1 MNNLSDKQF
10 EHILAIED
18 TKGQRIITLN
28 QKMYSLGR
36 GAKNSIVIF
45 DRQVS
50 RTHATIIQ
58 KDRPGSKDCTF
69 WIYDG
74 DLQGKR
80 STNGLII
87 NKKRQLS
94 HQLKV
99 GDLIFLGDNSKLKYY
114 QFSTKTVQLLRSAK
128 KLGNSIISTILI
140 EKQDAKQTVV
150 L

>member
-1 MNNLSDKQF
+1 MNGSDKQF

-18 TKGQRIITLN
+18 RKGQRIITLN

-36 GAKNSIVIF
+36 STKNSIVIF

-50 RTHATIIQ
+50 RTHATIIKQQ
-58 KDRPGSKDCTF
+58 KGNRNCTF

-74 DLQGKR
+74 NLQGKR
-80 STNGLII
+80 STNGIVI
-87 NKKRQLS
+87 NKKRLLS
-94 HQLKV
+94 HQLQV
-99 GDLIFLGDNSKLKYY
+99 GDLIMLGDNTVLKYY

-128 KLGNSIISTILI
+128 KLGNSTISTILMS
-140 EKQDAKQTVV
+140 KQEIKQTVV

>member
-1 MNNLSDKQF
+1 MNSLHKQF

-18 TKGQRIITLN
+18 SKGQRIITLN
-28 QKMYSLGR
+28 QEIYSLGR
-36 GAKNSIVIF
+36 SSKNSIVIF

-50 RTHATIIQ
+50 RYHATIV
-58 KDRPGSKDCTF
+58 KKEATEREDLSF

-74 DLQGKR
+74 DLKGKR

-87 NKKRQLS
+87 NKQRHLS

-99 GDLIFLGDNSKLKYY
+99 GDLIMLGDNVKLKYY
-114 QFSTKTVQLLRSAK
+114 QFSTKTVQLLNSAK
-128 KLGNSIISTILI
+128 SLGNSVISKILT
-140 EKQDAKQTVV
+140 EKPNSKQTVV